1 MNEEK
6 WSNKSCN
13 LAKELK
19 EKLAQKIDSVTK
31 LLKRYP
37 TFTIEPSK
45 GKYIVFAVRS

>member
-19 EKLAQKIDSVTK
+19 AKLAQKIDSVT
-31 LLKRYP
+31 LRGIQRLRLNRQRGN
-37 TFTIEPSK
+37 ISSL
-45 GKYIVFAVRS
+45 R